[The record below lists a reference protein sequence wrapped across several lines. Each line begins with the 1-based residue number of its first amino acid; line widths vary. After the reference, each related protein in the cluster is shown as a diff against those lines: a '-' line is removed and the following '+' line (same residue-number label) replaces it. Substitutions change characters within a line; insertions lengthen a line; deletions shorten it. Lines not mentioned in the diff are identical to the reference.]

1 MAQMIEFLSD
11 ENSWCS
17 KEDMSENCVYARM
30 FFENDERF
38 ANFAIN
44 ITDWSKDDYV
54 KQWKNVANYALNKRC
69 NSALFTSFQTSKKF
83 FFCQFYILSPE
94 ENVDIEKW
102 KEWNFQLN
110 KTEEEIEQMGKPK
123 DFYITETFLCLT
135 TDVNVLNSDEVFKE
149 ISEDLDTEIPIYFIN
164 INRLERF
171 YAYLPNN
178 DATEIQKGYWHK
190 KVSKKYLESILEM

>member
-11 ENSWCS
+11 ENSWCP

-30 FFENDERF
+30 FFENDEQF
-38 ANFAIN
+38 ANFAID

-54 KQWKNVANYALNKRC
+54 KQWKNAANYALNKRC

-83 FFCQFYILSPE
+83 FFCQCYILSPE

-102 KEWNFQLN
+102 EEWNFQLN
-110 KTEEEIEQMGKPK
+110 KTEEEIEQMEKPK

-135 TDVNVLNSDEVFKE
+135 NDVNILNSDEIFKE
-149 ISEDLDTEIPIYFIN
+149 ISEDLDTEVPIYFIN

-178 DATEIQKGYWHK
+178 DAIEIQKGCWHK